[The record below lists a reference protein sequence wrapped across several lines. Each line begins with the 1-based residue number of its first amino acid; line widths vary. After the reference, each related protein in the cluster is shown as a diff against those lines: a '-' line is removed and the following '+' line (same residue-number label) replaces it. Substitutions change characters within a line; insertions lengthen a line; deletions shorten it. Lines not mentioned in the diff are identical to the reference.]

1 MDALEVSRAAS
12 ARELQEHTRDSA
24 QRATA
29 FRFERASLR
38 PRLLL
43 LAMAAS
49 SSPDW
54 RPSRPPYP
62 ARPPAVVSQI
72 AEKFSESTA
81 AGLARDVVRALAH
94 CHAHGVIHRDIKV
107 GRSRSSR
114 ASRSLRSSAPAA
126 HVARSRAPQPPRC
139 GGNGNRCARIEP
151 PSPTHSP
158 LERDRLLAA
167 LAARRA
173 VSTEAGG
180 RRLDSAERRKTGDPR
195 AGERKTGGPRAGERT
210 GRGAAVTGHPARR
223 QRHRPPR
230 RRPPRAHPSPYD
242 TPPSTPLAPFPLLRV

>member
-24 QRATA
+24 PRATA

-43 LAMAAS
+43 RAMAAS

-114 ASRSLRSSAPAA
+114 ASRFPALQRSCRACRAESRPPAAKVWRKRKPMCAHRTPLPDALPPSREIGCWRRSLREGRCRQKPAGEGST
-126 HVARSRAPQPPRC
+126 RQKEERRAIR
-139 GGNGNRCARIEP
+139 GREK
-151 PSPTHSP
+151 
-158 LERDRLLAA
+158 ERR
-167 LAARRA
+167 AAR
-173 VSTEAGG
+173 
-180 RRLDSAERRKTGDPR
+180 
-195 AGERKTGGPRAGERT
+195 
-210 GRGAAVTGHPARR
+210 GRGSEPAVA
-223 QRHRPPR
+223 PP
-230 RRPPRAHPSPYD
+230 
-242 TPPSTPLAPFPLLRV
+242 